1 MLLDAGA
8 PKDLPNRL
16 GWTAL
21 HEACF
26 YNRIETV
33 KTLLLG
39 GCNATLRTRQG
50 ALPYHLACIPD
61 IKKMLETMGGAAAKP
76 NPGDTIDMLQIL
88 TELTMPEDANIG
100 NTMPLLLVNV
110 FHFFY

>member
-1 MLLDAGA
+1 MRDNAN
-8 PKDLPNRL
+8 KL

-39 GCNATLRTRQG
+39 GANASIRTRSG
-50 ALPYHLACIPD
+50 ALPYQLSGLAIVVRFTV
-61 IKKMLETMGGAAAKP
+61 L
-76 NPGDTIDMLQIL
+76 
-88 TELTMPEDANIG
+88 
-100 NTMPLLLVNV
+100 
-110 FHFFY
+110 